1 VKIGALNMTFT
12 GLSFIG
18 RDRPP
23 TSEELAEKQR
33 DYVLRTIDLFGPDR
47 AMFESNFPVDMLG
60 VSYGVLWNGF
70 KRMVKD
76 FSESEKVAL
85 FHDTAARAYRI

>member
-1 VKIGALNMTFT
+1 MKNGVLNKTFT

-33 DYVLRTIDLFGPDR
+33 DYILRTI
-47 AMFESNFPVDMLG
+47 
-60 VSYGVLWNGF
+60 
-70 KRMVKD
+70 D
-76 FSESEKVAL
+76 FSESEKIAL
-85 FHDTAARAYRI
+85 FHDTAAKAYRIEPARA